1 MSLTWPENSDVS
13 IIQVIYSCY
22 EITKSVLTLFEEH
35 INLCLFFLNISSL
48 RKSSHYVTDPRNDE

>member
-1 MSLTWPENSDVS
+1 MNIKKRIDINFQTMHLSSG
-13 IIQVIYSCY
+13 Y